1 MRKWSPLP
9 ASVLREVSKTNP
21 RLYDAITIK
30 LGLGSSYVSQR
41 VKDCLYGKA
50 DAKAL
55 QRKHHHHDVR
65 GPSVGLWQ
73 SLETVGKQVLLRF
86 QLTMTASCNW
96 YCRRYRDLKWL
107 FGLVFPAPPPALL

>member
-1 MRKWSPLP
+1 M
-9 ASVLREVSKTNP
+9 REVSKTNP

-73 SLETVGKQVLLRF
+73 SLETVGKQVLLSANHDS
-86 QLTMTASCNW
+86 QLQ
-96 YCRRYRDLKWL
+96 LIL
-107 FGLVFPAPPPALL
+107 PALSRFEMAIRLGFSRATSGTFVITAGSLRM

>member
-1 MRKWSPLP
+1 
-9 ASVLREVSKTNP
+9 LREVSKTNP

-86 QLTMTASCNW
+86 QLTMTSQ
-96 YCRRYRDLKWL
+96 LQL
-107 FGLVFPAPPPALL
+107 ILPALSRFEMAIRLGFSRATSGTFVITAGSLRM